1 MQRLEEEYGVTL
13 FVRKP
18 TLQLTEEG
26 QQMVFYGRQMLASEQ
41 NLRRALSDISENCRS
56 TLRVGMSRLRG
67 TTMFPPIYEQYH
79 KTHPNIAVE
88 LVSGNTADL
97 DELLMANKLDLYLGI
112 DVPPNAFEVQTPVG
126 RERLLCVLSRSLLES
141 HYPDN
146 WQSVLEIFRH
156 SVCLADLVD
165 LPLIVLRSG
174 TRVRTLVH
182 QELASQKR
190 PWLAV
195 ECDQSS
201 VAYRLAV
208 EGVGAAILSPATRHL
223 HRTLA
228 QLPDGVY
235 AFPLADASL
244 VSHFYLV
251 SRSDQTQP
259 KHLRDFLEEAAVVLK
274 QRHAEILTEDSL
286 PD

>member
-1 MQRLEEEYGVTL
+1 M
-13 FVRKP
+13 
-18 TLQLTEEG
+18 
-26 QQMVFYGRQMLASEQ
+26 
-41 NLRRALSDISENCRS
+41 
-56 TLRVGMSRLRG
+56 
-67 TTMFPPIYEQYH
+67 
-79 KTHPNIAVE
+79 
-88 LVSGNTADL
+88 
-97 DELLMANKLDLYLGI
+97 
-112 DVPPNAFEVQTPVG
+112 
-126 RERLLCVLSRSLLES
+126 LES

-146 WQSVLEIFRH
+146 WQNVLEIFRR

-174 TRVRTLVH
+174 TRVRTLVD

-251 SRSDQTQP
+251 SRSDQTQT
-259 KHLRDFLEEAAVVLK
+259 KNLRDFLEEAAVVLK